1 MEGTFMACIKVL
13 IVGAGLGGLTLAQS
27 LRNSGIEVQIFE
39 RDKSPWDRPQG
50 YRLHLDGDAINAA
63 HEVLPPALRAV
74 FDATSQ
80 PTKPFTTILKTDL
93 SVVKQLPTDDDLGE
107 GVWPHHEGEP
117 VHFNVD
123 RATLR
128 QILLSGLEDA
138 VKYGKK
144 LVRYEQHENRVIAHF
159 GDAST
164 AEGHVLVGADGIRSA
179 VRTQRAPY
187 AGTVDAGVQ
196 AIYGRLAIQAAES
209 LVPAEALEDIFTI
222 ASDERKVF
230 LGLGSV
236 LFPTP
241 PDQAASQLA
250 AGTRIRPQKD
260 YVVCILGGR
269 REFFPR
275 GLKTAT
281 SDELQRCAAQML
293 KSWPAPA
300 SSVIRA
306 GDASSFFLVEMYT
319 SVPCSLDA
327 PSNVTLLGDAI
338 HAMTPTLGRGANVAM
353 RDGALL
359 ARALKAVARGDIEL
373 SDALTAYEGNMLRY
387 GFQVVRE
394 AAHIGQQRM
403 AQNPLPT

>member
-1 MEGTFMACIKVL
+1 
-13 IVGAGLGGLTLAQS
+13 
-27 LRNSGIEVQIFE
+27 
-39 RDKSPWDRPQG
+39 
-50 YRLHLDGDAINAA
+50 
-63 HEVLPPALRAV
+63 
-74 FDATSQ
+74 
-80 PTKPFTTILKTDL
+80 
-93 SVVKQLPTDDDLGE
+93 
-107 GVWPHHEGEP
+107 
-117 VHFNVD
+117 
-123 RATLR
+123 
-128 QILLSGLEDA
+128 
-138 VKYGKK
+138 
-144 LVRYEQHENRVIAHF
+144 
-159 GDAST
+159 
-164 AEGHVLVGADGIRSA
+164 
-179 VRTQRAPY
+179 
-187 AGTVDAGVQ
+187 
-196 AIYGRLAIQAAES
+196 
-209 LVPAEALEDIFTI
+209 
-222 ASDERKVF
+222 
-230 LGLGSV
+230 
-236 LFPTP
+236 
-241 PDQAASQLA
+241 
-250 AGTRIRPQKD
+250 
-260 YVVCILGGR
+260 VVCSLGGR